1 VLDRGRSES
10 GITILYG
17 SPEQGYLVLVLYKH
31 ALLYIIIT
39 FHPQRNTYYD
49 ISRNMHRDP
58 VNIDPVN
65 TGHQPLDGTECYKQI
80 ESNLVDNRSES
91 DPNETME

>member
-1 VLDRGRSES
+1 
-10 GITILYG
+10 
-17 SPEQGYLVLVLYKH
+17 
-31 ALLYIIIT
+31 
-39 FHPQRNTYYD
+39 
-49 ISRNMHRDP
+49 MHRDP

-65 TGHQPLDGTECYKQI
+65 TGHQPLDGTECYKQT